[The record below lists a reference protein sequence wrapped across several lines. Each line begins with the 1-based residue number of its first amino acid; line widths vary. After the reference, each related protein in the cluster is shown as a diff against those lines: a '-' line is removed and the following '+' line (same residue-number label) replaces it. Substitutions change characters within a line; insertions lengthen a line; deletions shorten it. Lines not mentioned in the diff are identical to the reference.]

1 MASPEAQTRIAALD
15 SGALPKSLPLQP
27 GAAGR
32 PEKPGPSEAKQTAG
46 VLTSDPP
53 IGSLRTGQRVLVND
67 GSCPPGQIK
76 EIVGA
81 SSAPGSR
88 QRRCISR

>member
-27 GAAGR
+27 GTASP
-32 PEKPGPSEAKQTAG
+32 PENPGPSKAQTAG
-46 VLTSDPP
+46 ALTRERPR
-53 IGSLRTGQRVLVND
+53 GSLSTGQRVLVND

-76 EIVGA
+76 EIVGG